1 MVGRFGPQAAERP
14 APSRRRGYL
23 RSSGRRTAARL
34 PVGRWSWRSRLHAR
48 ILRSFETL
56 QETGEQTDQRMSK
69 PGSSATDM
77 RKRALE
83 VPAFGAL
90 AAFWHVGVLPADRE
104 FCPGLV
110 IINWCQCTTGKRK
123 EGPGVVGP
131 LRAPYLSTT
140 TKRLTPKRLTPKGR
154 PARGSGADPGVL
166 RTSQSD

>member
-1 MVGRFGPQAAERP
+1 
-14 APSRRRGYL
+14 
-23 RSSGRRTAARL
+23 
-34 PVGRWSWRSRLHAR
+34 
-48 ILRSFETL
+48 
-56 QETGEQTDQRMSK
+56 MSK

-104 FCPGLV
+104 FVSRFRDALLLPV
-110 IINWCQCTTGKRK
+110 DHRGKRK

-140 TKRLTPKRLTPKGR
+140 TKRLTPKLIDDDETVDAERAPGKGIRRR
-154 PARGSGADPGVL
+154 PPGCCGLIRAGMHGS
-166 RTSQSD
+166 